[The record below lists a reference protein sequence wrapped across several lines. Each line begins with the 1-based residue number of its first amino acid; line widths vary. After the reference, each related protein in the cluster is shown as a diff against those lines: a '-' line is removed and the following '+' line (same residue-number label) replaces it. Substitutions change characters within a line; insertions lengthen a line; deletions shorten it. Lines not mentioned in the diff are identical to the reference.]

1 MKRCI
6 ICGNLGDDNSTVCE
20 VCGNPY
26 MDLDDD
32 APDRMEA
39 GDDPVTEPEPD
50 ISEDWEPEQE
60 APVAEEVEA
69 QDEISEAEEIEEEPE
84 QQAIAPKEEPEQQTM
99 APEEEPEQQ
108 AMAPEEEPEQQA
120 MAPEEAPE
128 QQAVP
133 TLKAKQTVQTAR
145 PRTAGNNGHRMKSG
159 PQIYGQMAGQ
169 GAADQMQ
176 PDGMLRRTMNGND
189 RPANHH
195 PTAGVRRPIAGQGR
209 PMNGGQGQPMQ
220 GRPMNSQGQ
229 PMQGRPMNGQG
240 QPMQGRPMN
249 SQGQPSQGRPMNG
262 QGQPSQGRPM
272 NSQGQPMQGRPM
284 NSQGQ
289 PMMQNRPMSAP
300 QYDMPSM
307 GFQNTKIREMS
318 KKSFQ
323 SPIFLLVA
331 LLQTVYLAGSIAA
344 IFMKQLNFSQ
354 VMRLITGISM
364 PTQITGYMDQL
375 LKLMAKLD
383 TGAVLANLAIRI
395 PDVLMCLGLWMIV
408 FAARSKKTEMPGV
421 GFTFL
426 KIVVIIGLIKSCVLM
441 LAGLVISVALVVS
454 AWVSGVQTMIVAA
467 VVTLVIMIVLT
478 MFVVMYY
485 FSYLAMLRTFRTNTQ
500 KGESYGAAS
509 GYVAVVYI
517 LMGLF
522 GIIGLLS
529 GIVNGE
535 ISGIVGSAGR
545 IGWMLLMAFWIF
557 GYRSTLGEI
566 ED

>member
-32 APDRMEA
+32 APDRMET
-39 GDDPVTEPEPD
+39 GDDPVTEPESD
-50 ISEDWEPEQE
+50 SSEDWEPEPE

-84 QQAIAPKEEPEQQTM
+84 QQAIAPKEAPEQQVM
-99 APEEEPEQQ
+99 APKEAPEQQ
-108 AMAPEEEPEQQA
+108 AME
-120 MAPEEAPE
+120 PEEAPE
-128 QQAVP
+128 QGAVP
-133 TLKAKQTVQTAR
+133 ALKAKQTEQAAR

-169 GAADQMQ
+169 GAPDQMQ

-189 RPANHH
+189 RPVNHH
-195 PTAGVRRPIAGQGR
+195 PTAGVRRPIASQGR
-209 PMNGGQGQPMQ
+209 PVNGQGQPMQ

-240 QPMQGRPMN
+240 QPMQGRPTN
-249 SQGQPSQGRPMNG
+249 GQGQPMQGRPMNG
-262 QGQPSQGRPM
+262 QGQP
-272 NSQGQPMQGRPM
+272 MQGRPM
-284 NSQGQ
+284 NGQGQ

-300 QYDMPSM
+300 QYDTPSM
-307 GFQNTKIREMS
+307 GFRNTKIREMS

-395 PDVLMCLGLWMIV
+395 PDILMCLGLWMIV

-421 GFTFL
+421 GFTIL

-478 MFVVMYY
+478 MLVVMYY
-485 FSYLAMLRTFRTNTQ
+485 FSYLAMLHTFRTNTQ
-500 KGESYGAAS
+500 KGESYGTAS

>member
-108 AMAPEEEPEQQA
+108 AMAPEEEPEQG
-120 MAPEEAPE
+120 
-128 QQAVP
+128 AVP
-133 TLKAKQTVQTAR
+133 DLKAKQTVQTAR

-195 PTAGVRRPIAGQGR
+195 PTAGVRRPIASQGRPMNGQGQPGQGR
-209 PMNGGQGQPMQ
+209 PMNAQGQPSQ
-220 GRPMNSQGQ
+220 GRPMNGQGQ

-249 SQGQPSQGRPMNG
+249 SQGQP
-262 QGQPSQGRPM
+262 
-272 NSQGQPMQGRPM
+272 MQGRSM

-307 GFQNTKIREMS
+307 GFRNTKIQEMS

-395 PDVLMCLGLWMIV
+395 PDILMCLGLWMIV

-478 MFVVMYY
+478 MLVVMYY

>member
-32 APDRMEA
+32 APDRMET
-39 GDDPVTEPEPD
+39 GDDPVTEPESD
-50 ISEDWEPEQE
+50 SSEDWEPEPE

-69 QDEISEAEEIEEEPE
+69 QDEISEAEEIE
-84 QQAIAPKEEPEQQTM
+84 K
-99 APEEEPEQQ
+99 EPEQQ
-108 AMAPEEEPEQQA
+108 AMAPKQQTMTPEIAPEQEA
-120 MAPEEAPE
+120 MAPEEASE
-128 QQAVP
+128 QQAMATEEAPEQEAVP
-133 TLKAKQTVQTAR
+133 ASKAKQTVQAAR

-169 GAADQMQ
+169 GAPDQMQ

-220 GRPMNSQGQ
+220 GRPMNGQGQPMQGRPMSGQGQ

-240 QPMQGRPMN
+240 QP
-249 SQGQPSQGRPMNG
+249 S
-262 QGQPSQGRPM
+262 
-272 NSQGQPMQGRPM
+272 QGRPM

-307 GFQNTKIREMS
+307 GFRSTKIREMS

-395 PDVLMCLGLWMIV
+395 PDILMCLGLWMIV
-408 FAARSKKTEMPGV
+408 FAARSKKTEMPGI
-421 GFTFL
+421 GFTIL

-478 MFVVMYY
+478 MLVVMYY

-500 KGESYGAAS
+500 KGESYGTAS

>member
-69 QDEISEAEEIEEEPE
+69 QDEISEAEEIE
-84 QQAIAPKEEPEQQTM
+84 K
-99 APEEEPEQQ
+99 EPEQQ
-108 AMAPEEEPEQQA
+108 AMAPEIAPEQEA
-120 MAPEEAPE
+120 MAPEEASE
-128 QQAVP
+128 QQAMATEEAPEQEAVP
-133 TLKAKQTVQTAR
+133 ASKAKQTVQVAR

-169 GAADQMQ
+169 GAPDQMQ

-189 RPANHH
+189 RPVNHH

-220 GRPMNSQGQ
+220 DRPMNSQGQ

-240 QPMQGRPMN
+240 QPMQDRPMNSQGQPMQGRPMN
-249 SQGQPSQGRPMNG
+249 SQGQPS
-262 QGQPSQGRPM
+262 
-272 NSQGQPMQGRPM
+272 QGRPM

-307 GFQNTKIREMS
+307 GFRNTKIREMS

-395 PDVLMCLGLWMIV
+395 PDILMCLGLWMIV

-478 MFVVMYY
+478 MLVVMYY

>member
-39 GDDPVTEPEPD
+39 GDDPVTEPD
-50 ISEDWEPEQE
+50 IPEDWEPEPE

-69 QDEISEAEEIEEEPE
+69 QDEISEAEEIE
-84 QQAIAPKEEPEQQTM
+84 K
-99 APEEEPEQQ
+99 EPEQQ
-108 AMAPEEEPEQQA
+108 AMAPEIAPEQEA
-120 MAPEEAPE
+120 MAPEEASE
-128 QQAVP
+128 QQAMATEEAPEQEAVP
-133 TLKAKQTVQTAR
+133 ASKAKQTVQAAR

-169 GAADQMQ
+169 GAPDQMQ

-209 PMNGGQGQPMQ
+209 PTNGQGQPMQ
-220 GRPMNSQGQ
+220 GRPVNSQGQPSQGRPMNGAGQ

-249 SQGQPSQGRPMNG
+249 SQGQP
-262 QGQPSQGRPM
+262 
-272 NSQGQPMQGRPM
+272 MQGRPM
-284 NSQGQ
+284 NDQGQ

-300 QYDMPSM
+300 QYDTPSM
-307 GFQNTKIREMS
+307 GFRNTKIREMS

-395 PDVLMCLGLWMIV
+395 PDILMCLGLWMIV

-478 MFVVMYY
+478 MLVVMYY

>member
-84 QQAIAPKEEPEQQTM
+84 QQAIAPKEEPEQQAIAPKEEPEQQTM

-108 AMAPEEEPEQQA
+108 AMVPEEEPEQG
-120 MAPEEAPE
+120 
-128 QQAVP
+128 AVP
-133 TLKAKQTVQTAR
+133 ALKAKQTVQTAR

-169 GAADQMQ
+169 GAPDQMQ
-176 PDGMLRRTMNGND
+176 QDGMLRRTMNGND

-195 PTAGVRRPIAGQGR
+195 PTAGVRRPIAGQS
-209 PMNGGQGQPMQ
+209 
-220 GRPMNSQGQ
+220 RPMNSQGQ

-240 QPMQGRPMN
+240 QPMQGRPM
-249 SQGQPSQGRPMNG
+249 
-262 QGQPSQGRPM
+262 
-272 NSQGQPMQGRPM
+272 
-284 NSQGQ
+284 
-289 PMMQNRPMSAP
+289 SAP

-307 GFQNTKIREMS
+307 GFRNTKIQEMS

-395 PDVLMCLGLWMIV
+395 PDILMCLGLWMIV

-478 MFVVMYY
+478 MLVVMYY

>member
-84 QQAIAPKEEPEQQTM
+84 QQAIAPKEEPEQQ
-99 APEEEPEQQ
+99 
-108 AMAPEEEPEQQA
+108 AMAPEEEPEQGT
-120 MAPEEAPE
+120 
-128 QQAVP
+128 VP
-133 TLKAKQTVQTAR
+133 ALKAKQTVQTAR

-195 PTAGVRRPIAGQGR
+195 PTAGVRRPIA
-209 PMNGGQGQPMQ
+209 
-220 GRPMNSQGQ
+220 S
-229 PMQGRPMNGQG
+229 
-240 QPMQGRPMN
+240 QGRPMN
-249 SQGQPSQGRPMNG
+249 SQGQPSQGRPMNS
-262 QGQPSQGRPM
+262 QGQPMMQNRPMNSQGQLMQGRPM
-272 NSQGQPMQGRPM
+272 NSQGQPMQGRSM

-307 GFQNTKIREMS
+307 GFRNTKIREMS

-383 TGAVLANLAIRI
+383 TGAALANLAIRI
-395 PDVLMCLGLWMIV
+395 PDILMCLGLWMIV

-441 LAGLVISVALVVS
+441 RAGLVISVALVVS

-478 MFVVMYY
+478 MLVVMYY

>member
-84 QQAIAPKEEPEQQTM
+84 QQAIAPKEETEQQTM

-108 AMAPEEEPEQQA
+108 AMAPEEEPEQGT
-120 MAPEEAPE
+120 
-128 QQAVP
+128 VP
-133 TLKAKQTVQTAR
+133 ALKAKQTVQTAR

-195 PTAGVRRPIAGQGR
+195 PTAGVRRPIASQGR
-209 PMNGGQGQPMQ
+209 PMNGQGQPMQ

-229 PMQGRPMNGQG
+229 PMQGRPMNSQGQPMQGRPMNSQG

-249 SQGQPSQGRPMNG
+249 SQGQPSQGRPMN
-262 QGQPSQGRPM
+262 
-272 NSQGQPMQGRPM
+272 
-284 NSQGQ
+284 SQGQ
-289 PMMQNRPMSAP
+289 PMMKNRPMSAP

-307 GFQNTKIREMS
+307 GFRNTKIQEMS